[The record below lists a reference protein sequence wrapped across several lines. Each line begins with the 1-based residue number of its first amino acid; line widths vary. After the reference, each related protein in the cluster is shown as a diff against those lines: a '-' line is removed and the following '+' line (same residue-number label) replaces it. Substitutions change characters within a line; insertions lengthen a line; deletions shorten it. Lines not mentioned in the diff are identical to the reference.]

1 MDKQLDFG
9 FDKLSP
15 NIKKLKRFT
24 SVNNFN
30 MIQCGDYNWR
40 VEKEYPDDEGYE
52 EEVYIFMFDTKD
64 SIINVIH
71 KKDLLKISTLN
82 TKYTGEGNSFVF
94 KIDFENTSDF
104 LKSFIEG
111 EQGNV
116 GPLYSKGQEI
126 IK

>member
-24 SVNNFN
+24 SFNNFN

-40 VEKEYPDDEGYE
+40 VEKEYPDEGYE

-71 KKDLLKISTLN
+71 RKNLLKISTLN